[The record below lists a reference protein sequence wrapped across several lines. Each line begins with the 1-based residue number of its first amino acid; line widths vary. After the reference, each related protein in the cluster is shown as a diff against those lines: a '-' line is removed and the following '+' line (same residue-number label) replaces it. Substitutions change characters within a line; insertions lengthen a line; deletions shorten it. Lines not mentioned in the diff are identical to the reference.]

1 MDVEQELRTILKKKL
16 KEGVE
21 IEGSSKLTDA
31 GLDSL
36 DLVEIVFDIEDRFK
50 IQLPQI
56 EAENTALSFRNLCNL
71 VEQQLADRPAAA
83 SEAQPASGPAE

>member
-1 MDVEQELRTILKKKL
+1 MDVEPELRTILKKKL
-16 KEGVE
+16 KEGTE

-36 DLVEIVFDIEDRFK
+36 DLVEIVFDIEDKFK

-56 EAENTALSFRNLCNL
+56 EGENTALTFRDLCDM
-71 VEQQLADRPAAA
+71 VERQLMESASAAT
-83 SEAQPASGPAE
+83 EAQPASGPAE

>member
-21 IEGSSKLTDA
+21 LDGGAKLADA

-36 DLVEIVFDIEDRFK
+36 DIVEIVFDVEDKFK

-56 EAENTALSFRNLCNL
+56 EGEMTAVTFRDLCSL
-71 VEQQLADRPAAA
+71 VERQLAIKEAAA
-83 SEAQPASGPAE
+83 SDAQPAG